1 MSKPQAKVA
10 VTLASEWSIRRPFV
24 FRYLD
29 KSFVDQFFDNGML
42 RLSSFSAFS
51 KHEDEERLDASEGM
65 GILENVD
72 HEGEGQTLFAV
83 MGQGHDAYVLCGST
97 IHSET
102 LAKAFQANSGFRIN
116 DPTAFGVAVAQSI
129 PGFRGGRE
137 GSCIYA
143 DGKIVNR
150 QARKLDLE
158 SMRVSPEGKELDM
171 GKLFGSLFGMAGDD
185 LYFLKIQKYQHQAE
199 YRLLWSVKEL
209 HGDFIDIRCP
219 DAVQFCTRFE
229 DL

>member
-1 MSKPQAKVA
+1 MSKPQAKIA
-10 VTLASEWSIRRPFV
+10 VTLGSEWSIRRPFV

-29 KSFVDQFFDNGML
+29 RSFVDRFFYNGTL

-51 KHEDEERLDASEGM
+51 KHEDEERLDTSEGM

-72 HEGEGQTLFAV
+72 HEDEGQTIFAV

-97 IHSET
+97 IHSSN
-102 LAKAFQANSGFRIN
+102 LAQAFQADSGFRIN

-129 PGFRGGRE
+129 PGFRAGLE
-137 GSCIYA
+137 GACIYT
-143 DGKIVNR
+143 DGKIVKR
-150 QARKLDLE
+150 QAGKLDLD
-158 SMRVSPEGKELDM
+158 SMRVSPERKELDM
-171 GKLFGSLFGMAGDD
+171 GKLFGSIFGMAGDD
-185 LYFLKIQKYQHQAE
+185 LYFLKNQKYQHQAE
-199 YRLLWSVKEL
+199 YRLLWAVNGL
-209 HGDFIDIRCP
+209 HRDFIEIQCP